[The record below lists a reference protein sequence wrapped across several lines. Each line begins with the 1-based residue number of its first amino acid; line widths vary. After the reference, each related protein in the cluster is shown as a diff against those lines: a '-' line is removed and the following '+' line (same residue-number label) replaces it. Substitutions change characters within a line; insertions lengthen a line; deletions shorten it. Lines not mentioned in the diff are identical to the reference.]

1 MAMVDAFTTALDASA
16 RPRFQDDAGLAGTL
30 AQLRA
35 AAIAAF
41 PDVAIGETE
50 YAAELARRLGAA
62 ATPELLARVR
72 ADHVHLAIAC
82 VRGDTIAIKR
92 FEADFIDEVDACA
105 KRMRARP
112 DQADDVRSYLRR
124 TLFVSEPGRNAA
136 LADYSGRGDLRSYLR
151 VIVTRELVRVIDGGK
166 REVGVAEE
174 SFLDKLSPLSDPEV
188 GYLREAYRP
197 DVDAAMRIAVAKL
210 PDESR
215 ALLRYS
221 LVDGWSIDRIAK
233 LYGVHRA
240 TAARRVAAVRDE
252 LGELIRVELSI
263 RLAIP
268 VDEVDSVVRLVQ
280 SRVDVSLSRL
290 LG

>member
-1 MAMVDAFTTALDASA
+1 MSEAFASALDVSA
-16 RPRFQDDAGLAGTL
+16 RPRFEGNVGIADTL
-30 AQLRA
+30 GQLRA
-35 AAIAAF
+35 AATAAF
-41 PDVAIGETE
+41 PEIAVTETE
-50 YAAELARRLGAA
+50 YASELARRLGAA

-82 VRGDTIAIKR
+82 ARGDEAAIRR
-92 FEADFIDEVDACA
+92 FESEFLDEVAACA
-105 KRMRARP
+105 QRMRARD
-112 DQADDVRSYLRR
+112 DQADEVRSYLRR

-136 LADYSGRGDLRSYLR
+136 LSEYSGRGDLRSYLR
-151 VIVTRELVRVIDGGK
+151 VITTRELVRVIDGGK
-166 REVGVAEE
+166 REVGIEEE
-174 SFLDKLSPLSDPEV
+174 SFFDKLSPLSDPEV

-197 DVDAAMRIAVAKL
+197 DVDAAMRIAVSKL
-210 PDESR
+210 AADSR

-233 LYGVHRA
+233 LYGIHRA

-252 LGELIRVELSI
+252 LGELMRIELAA

-268 VDEVDSVVRLVQ
+268 VEEVDSVVRLVQ